1 MTNQAFLEA
10 NLLKKRKFS
19 NAVIT
24 MKMAPKRK
32 KTRKNVI
39 IGPN

>member
-10 NLLKKRKFS
+10 NLLKKGKYS

-32 KTRKNVI
+32 KPRKNVI